1 MGNEKRQA
9 SNKAA
14 ILLVLVLVLVL
25 EMNKAVE
32 GHRTPRRFATSVLI
46 RVHPWFIFLLDWDF
60 VLCIYLYSKLT

>member
-1 MGNEKRQA
+1 
-9 SNKAA
+9 
-14 ILLVLVLVLVL
+14 
-25 EMNKAVE
+25 MNKAVE